1 MSADEHGSKEKRDAD
16 LEHSMLLATA
26 AILRNRLIVVES
38 VAAAKLYM
46 ESSTKSGYKC
56 RIAYTDFTQHHSLIS
71 KGVYSKVLCTQPTV
85 KFQQEYGD
93 KINALPMTSIIG
105 TILSRAGGVTLESF
119 HEKLSKAY
127 GRPRSMFVP
136 VSMPPAFLKHIK
148 SASRRALGPHMDSHE
163 RSGIEFQMRMIGAR
177 ADTSQNA
184 PAEGLEVEDE
194 DDDKTDDDDVQDV
207 PEVADGTDATGPLDT
222 MTKEGMNKAFR
233 R

>member
-1 MSADEHGSKEKRDAD
+1 MF
-16 LEHSMLLATA
+16 LAVA

-46 ESSTKSGYKC
+46 ESATKSGYKC

-85 KFQQEYGD
+85 KFQQECGN
-93 KINALPMTSIIG
+93 KIKALPMTSIIE
-105 TILSRAGGVTLESF
+105 SCGVTLESF

-148 SASRRALGPHMDSHE
+148 SASRRSCGFPH
-163 RSGIEFQMRMIGAR
+163 GFA
-177 ADTSQNA
+177 
-184 PAEGLEVEDE
+184 
-194 DDDKTDDDDVQDV
+194 
-207 PEVADGTDATGPLDT
+207 
-222 MTKEGMNKAFR
+222 
-233 R
+233 

>member
-1 MSADEHGSKEKRDAD
+1 MKMATQKMDAD
-16 LEHSMLLATA
+16 LEHSMLLAAA

-38 VAAAKLYM
+38 VATAKLYM

-56 RIAYTDFTQHHSLIS
+56 RIGYPEFTQHHNLIS

-127 GRPRSMFVP
+127 GRPQSMFVP
-136 VSMPPAFLKHIK
+136 VSMPPAFLKHIVCIE
-148 SASRRALGPHMDSHE
+148 ARLGAPH
-163 RSGIEFQMRMIGAR
+163 GF
-177 ADTSQNA
+177 T
-184 PAEGLEVEDE
+184 
-194 DDDKTDDDDVQDV
+194 
-207 PEVADGTDATGPLDT
+207 
-222 MTKEGMNKAFR
+222 
-233 R
+233 